1 MKRLIFSALLFCM
14 PLYAA
19 PTASDEILVALQTCI
34 EKGKSAE
41 QLNAQ
46 LEHMAPAELKKL
58 AIEIEKAWPRIR
70 DQYLTA
76 LQGAAKS
83 MSSGPAKN
91 ANRERIS
98 ELRDQFQQVY
108 ALEEGPMKPLLHSKS
123 MPAVEELQ
131 KLLLPDVDAVIKSG
145 GMPLATLRQ
154 GAKTLGSFRDAVLN
168 AELSTTPS
176 DAMATLSA
184 AEKHAAEEISGLDR
198 DGLKILAANEKIA
211 KEQEIP
217 AAEAKGIAECN
228 LWRLLLGMQ
237 ACVLDPKLC
246 EAARGHSTDMAE
258 KGFFAHESPIAGKTT
273 PWDRA
278 AKAGTSASG
287 ENIYMGS
294 TDPHGANEGWFYSP
308 GHHKN
313 MFNPGQARI
322 GLGNSGVHWT
332 QMFGR

>member
-1 MKRLIFSALLFCM
+1 MKRLIILVLL
-14 PLYAA
+14 LSTTLHAA
-19 PTASDEILVALQTCI
+19 PTASDEILAALQTCI

-41 QLNAQ
+41 PLTAQ
-46 LEHMAPAELKKL
+46 LEHMESAELKKL

-70 DQYLTA
+70 DKYLSA
-76 LQGAAKS
+76 LKGAAKT

-91 ANRERIS
+91 ANQERIRT
-98 ELRDQFQQVY
+98 LRAQFQQVY

-123 MPAVEELQ
+123 MPAVAELQ
-131 KLLLPDVDAVIKSG
+131 KLLLPSVDTVIQSG
-145 GMPLATLRQ
+145 GASLAMLRK
-154 GAKTLGSFRDAVLN
+154 GANTLGGFRDEVLN

-176 DAMATLSA
+176 DAMATLSS
-184 AEKHAAEEISGLDR
+184 AEKNAAEEISGLDR
-198 DGLKILAANEKIA
+198 DGLKILLANEKIA

-246 EAARGHSTDMAE
+246 EAARGHSADMAE
-258 KGFFAHESPIAGKTT
+258 KGFFAHESPIPGKTS

-278 AKAGTSASG
+278 AMAGTSASG

-313 MFNPGQARI
+313 MFSPAQARI